1 MNTLVSI
8 AGLSINMIDVQVSN
22 LEQVTLVKVNGRVD
36 GTNANQLGS
45 ALAGQ
50 IDSGKTR
57 LVLDLSSV
65 EYMSSAGLREIVM
78 AYKRVQRNAG
88 DVRIVQPSRRVMELL
103 EVSGL
108 DTVFQIFPSQSEA
121 VGSY

>member
-1 MNTLVSI
+1 
-8 AGLSINMIDVQVSN
+8 MIDVQVSN

>member
-1 MNTLVSI
+1 MN
-8 AGLSINMIDVQVSN
+8 AGLSSKMIDVQVSDV
-22 LEQVTLVKVNGRVD
+22 EQVTLVQVNGRVD

-45 ALAGQ
+45 ALVGQ
-50 IDSGKTR
+50 IDSGRTR
-57 LVLDLSSV
+57 IVLDLSMV

-78 AYKRVQRNAG
+78 AYKRVQRSAG

-108 DTVFQIFPSQSEA
+108 NTVFQIFPSQSEA
-121 VGSY
+121 VRSY

>member
-1 MNTLVSI
+1 
-8 AGLSINMIDVQVSN
+8 MIDLQVSN
-22 LEQVTLVKVNGRVD
+22 IEQVTLVQVNGRVD
-36 GTNANQLGS
+36 GTNASQLGS
-45 ALAGQ
+45 TLAGQ
-50 IDSGKTR
+50 IDSGKIR
-57 LVLDLSSV
+57 IVLDLSSV

-78 AYKRVQRNAG
+78 AYKRVQRSAG

-121 VGSY
+121 VGSF